1 MSDKDAPAPRRTTI
15 YDVARQAGV
24 SPSTVSRAFARPG
37 RVSSATAERIH
48 AVAAELGYRNDA
60 LFRAEAPSRTRVLG
74 LAVSDITNPFYFG
87 IIRGA
92 ERAAATADF
101 TLMVGD
107 AHESA
112 VAERRMLD
120 RHLPLVDGMVIT
132 SSRLSDQDLRGLARR
147 VPVVVLNRKVTG
159 LPCVVPDNP
168 RGIRRAVEHLAALG
182 HRRIGYVAGPEASWA
197 DGVRW
202 RSVREATLEL
212 GLEDAR
218 IGPVLPTVSG
228 GRGAARTIVEQ
239 QLTAVIAY
247 NDLLGVGVLKG
258 LRDLGVRVPQDVSV
272 VGFDNT
278 MAAELVGLTTV
289 ASPSVLLGETAA
301 LYIVSLVNGT
311 AQSRDALSVLPVRL
325 VSRTSTGPRP

>member
-1 MSDKDAPAPRRTTI
+1 MAEPDDEVPRRTTI
-15 YDVARQAGV
+15 YDVARRAGV
-24 SPSTVSRAFARPG
+24 SASTVSRAFARPG

-48 AVAAELGYRNDA
+48 AVAAELGYRRDA
-60 LFRAEAPSRTRVLG
+60 VFRPRAPSRTRVLG

-92 ERAAATADF
+92 ERAASTADF

-112 VAERRMLD
+112 DAERRMLE

-132 SSRLSDQDLRGLARR
+132 SSRLSDQDLRGIARR

-159 LPCVVPDNP
+159 LPCVVPDNA
-168 RGIRRAVEHLAALG
+168 RGIRRAVEHLGTLG

-202 RSVREATLEL
+202 RAVREAALEL
-212 GLEDAR
+212 GLDDLR
-218 IGPVLPTVSG
+218 IGPVRPTVSG
-228 GRGAARTIVEQ
+228 GRGAARSVVEH

-247 NDLLGVGVLKG
+247 NDLLGVGLLRG
-258 LRDLGVRVPQDVSV
+258 LQDLGARVPEDVSV

-278 MAAELVGLTTV
+278 LSAELVGLTTV
-289 ASPSVLLGETAA
+289 ASPAVLLGETAA
-301 LYIVSLVNGT
+301 LYIVNLVNGT

-325 VSRTSTGPRP
+325 VSRTSTGPRR

>member
-1 MSDKDAPAPRRTTI
+1 MPNGDAPTPKRTTI
-15 YDVARQAGV
+15 YDVARGAGV
-24 SPSTVSRAFARPG
+24 SASTVSRAFARPG
-37 RVSSATAERIH
+37 RVSSATSERIH
-48 AVAAELGYRNDA
+48 AVAAELGYRSDA
-60 LFRAEAPSRTRVLG
+60 VFRVSSPSRTRVIG

-112 VAERRMLD
+112 DAERRMLD

-132 SSRLSDQDLRGLARR
+132 SSRLSDQDLRTLARR

-202 RSVREATLEL
+202 RSVREACLEL
-212 GLEDAR
+212 GLDDQR
-218 IGPVLPTVSG
+218 IGPVIPTVSG
-228 GRGAARTIVEQ
+228 GRGAARRVKEAE
-239 QLTAVIAY
+239 LTAVITY
-247 NDLLGVGVLKG
+247 NDLLGVGLLRG
-258 LRDLGVRVPQDVSV
+258 LTDLGVDVPGEVSV

-289 ASPSVLLGETAA
+289 ASPAVLLGETAV
-301 LYIVSLVNGT
+301 LYIVNLVNGT
-311 AQSRDALSVLPVRL
+311 ARTRDALSVLPVRL
-325 VSRTSTGPRP
+325 VTRRSTGPRR